1 MGGRRSFDAPPPSEP
16 APHRHRKNVQRSR
29 RRSELRAEVAA
40 ATSIDE
46 ALEGVRA
53 GGEGAEAAARSVLR
67 LSGEPSC
74 CGELAVRGLPAL
86 VECLRS
92 GDVQA
97 ARPCAKALAR
107 LCAGAAERQD
117 AALAAGALAS
127 STLASAQQSCGRVT
141 SHTDPTGTLG
151 AVVDCLA
158 AHGGDPSAVAAC
170 GLLLQHL
177 ATGVGAAARRAAA
190 MEAGVLPAVAAV
202 ARRWDGDCAAILAC
216 RAAVRSLT
224 RDSAALQ
231 SAART
236 QGVPAQWLL

>member
-1 MGGRRSFDAPPPSEP
+1 MRGRRSLDAPPPSEP
-16 APHRHRKNVQRSR
+16 APHRHHKNVQRSR

-74 CGELAVRGLPAL
+74 CELAVRGLPAL

-117 AALAAGALAS
+117 AALAA
-127 STLASAQQSCGRVT
+127 
-141 SHTDPTGTLG
+141 GTLG